1 MRDGHTSPYIYGP
14 NLGLRSNIVKDA
26 LLQRLGCLPVCKAAA
41 VQYLLQLL
49 NEVAPVSGD
58 DGGATPSRTNL
69 RSIANLAG
77 QLRKWL
83 SAGDAEQP
91 GGCPSLQQL
100 VSELQRRVGR
110 DTHGQVVSDE
120 LIARTL
126 KMMKKLKTA
135 EPVRAQ
141 IDPEDWVTAVERVCV
156 AVRDLHSEFHLGK
169 RAAIVN
175 QNQLD
180 IFIQGAGDLSF
191 NEWNVA
197 YIRGGQNG
205 VESRTLIPEGEPYSR
220 RRYRCIV
227 K

>member
-169 RAAIVN
+169 RAASLTKISW
-175 QNQLD
+175 
-180 IFIQGAGDLSF
+180 ISLSRAPGTCRSTSGMSPIS
-191 NEWNVA
+191 EA
-197 YIRGGQNG
+197 AKTASSPGRSYQR
-205 VESRTLIPEGEPYSR
+205 ESRTRGAAIAAS
-220 RRYRCIV
+220 
-227 K
+227 